1 MINATYQAMLNGKS
15 VIRMIGE
22 RASARRAQ
30 IGASEVFDFSLG
42 NPSVPCAPEFTST
55 MIDLYETQAPYALH
69 GYSPSVGIE
78 SVRGAIADSLNRR
91 FGMDYTP
98 AHIFPTAGATAALA
112 HAFRA
117 VAEPGSEIITFA
129 PQRKTLSPVT
139 LTHTPSK

>member
-1 MINATYQAMLNGKS
+1 MINETYQSMLNGKS

-42 NPSVPCAPEFTST
+42 NPSVPCAPEFTRA

-117 VAEPGSEIITFA
+117 VTEPGSEIVTF
-129 PQRKTLSPVT
+129 SPYF
-139 LTHTPSK
+139 PEYQP